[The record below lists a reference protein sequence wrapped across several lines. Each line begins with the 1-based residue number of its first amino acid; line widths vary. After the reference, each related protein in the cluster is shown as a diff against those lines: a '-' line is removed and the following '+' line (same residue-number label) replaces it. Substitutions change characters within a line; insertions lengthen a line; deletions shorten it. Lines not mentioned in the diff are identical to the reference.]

1 MSAYL
6 LWLML
11 VLLVVFALTVGLL
24 VIGALVRN
32 WRRQLRPP
40 RRRGTERGLPVDA
53 WLLARDRLTGP
64 AVMGSVPPIPPRR
77 RRRPP
82 QTRDGDG
89 ETDAGADDGDSG
101 GPSEGLG

>member
-6 LWLML
+6 LWLL
-11 VLLVVFALTVGLL
+11 LLLLVVLAGTVGLL

-32 WRRQLRPP
+32 WRRQLRRPP
-40 RRRGTERGLPVDA
+40 RRGDERRLPVDA

-64 AVMGSVPPIPPRR
+64 AAMGSIPPIPPRR

-82 QTRDGDG
+82 QSRDEDG
-89 ETDAGADDGDSG
+89 GADGGTDGGDQG
-101 GPSEGLG
+101 KHL